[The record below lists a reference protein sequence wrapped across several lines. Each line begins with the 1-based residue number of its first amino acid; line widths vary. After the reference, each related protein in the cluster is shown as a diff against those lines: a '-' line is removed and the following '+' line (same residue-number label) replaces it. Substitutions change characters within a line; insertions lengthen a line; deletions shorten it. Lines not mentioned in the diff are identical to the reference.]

1 MVYSIVFRNYAIR
14 KCKNYFLVTVMQKI
28 MIAEKLTFLM
38 AFPLFAL
45 TVYIVVKRANVRSTV
60 VIITLVHVLSIDS
73 PEKSISQITNS
84 INACKFFWQV

>member
-1 MVYSIVFRNYAIR
+1 MSLL
-14 KCKNYFLVTVMQKI
+14 CKKI

-73 PEKSISQITNS
+73 PEKSIFHITDS
-84 INACKFFWQV
+84 INACKFFGKYDDF